1 MRWVIGRECGG
12 PGKLLEINR
21 KLEGQS
27 SWQGGEWL
35 EKREGEEQ
43 RRNKREQRGF
53 ELPSWKT
60 GTL

>member
-12 PGKLLEINR
+12 PEKLLEINT
-21 KLEGQS
+21 KLEGES

-43 RRNKREQRGF
+43 RRKK
-53 ELPSWKT
+53 LPQAPAFICE
-60 GTL
+60 